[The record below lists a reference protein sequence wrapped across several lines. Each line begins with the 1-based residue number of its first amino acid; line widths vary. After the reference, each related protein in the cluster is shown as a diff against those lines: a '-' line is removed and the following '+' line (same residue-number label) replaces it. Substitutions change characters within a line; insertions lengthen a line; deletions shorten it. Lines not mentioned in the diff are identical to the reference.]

1 MPTAADAATWRGKT
15 RQGRLAQVVTGA
27 DGSVTKVRIR
37 YRARCG
43 DRKTLT
49 SGVRFQAPLDT
60 ATAAAFE
67 DGGRFEFDLPNGEHA
82 RARTSVDG
90 GLRSS
95 GRWTGNFRIRVR
107 VTRNGRYVATCRTGR
122 IGWKASPAIELGAHG
137 GQRGAAV
144 GAGADCG
151 EQRPRELS
159 TPATGGPPRP
169 WMVADQAR
177 ARAAA

>member
-1 MPTAADAATWRGKT
+1 MRLTAGACAALVALLLVPTAADAAKWRGKT

-27 DGSVTKVRIR
+27 DGMVTRVRIR

-43 DRKTLT
+43 DRKMLT
-49 SGVRFQAPLDT
+49 SGVKFQAPLDT
-60 ATAAAFE
+60 ATASAFE

-107 VTRNGRYVATCRTGR
+107 VTRNGRFVTSCRSGR
-122 IGWKASPAIELGAHG
+122 VGWKASPA
-137 GQRGAAV
+137 
-144 GAGADCG
+144 
-151 EQRPRELS
+151 
-159 TPATGGPPRP
+159 
-169 WMVADQAR
+169 
-177 ARAAA
+177 